1 MTRQEQCRRNDE
13 LFALFMRQ
21 VLENPALTRKIPK
34 GAEVIFLPE
43 NDRDLYQANLELGK
57 RVREKENKRVI
68 YIKITLVPQV
78 QTVYVPRLEFAKA
91 PA

>member
-1 MTRQEQCRRNDE
+1 MRRQEQTRRNDE

-43 NDRDLYQANLELGK
+43 NDPELYEANLELGK
-57 RVREKENKRVI
+57 SVGEKEGKRIV
-68 YIKITLVPQV
+68 YIKITLVPQTM
-78 QTVYVPRLEFAKA
+78 TVYVPHLEFTRT

>member
-21 VLENPALTRKIPK
+21 VLDNPALTRKIPK

-43 NDRDLYQANLELGK
+43 NDPELYQANLELGK
-57 RVREKENKRVI
+57 RVKAKENKRVV
-68 YIKITLVPQV
+68 YIKITLVPQTM
-78 QTVYVPRLEFAKA
+78 TVYVPRLEFSMT

>member
-78 QTVYVPRLEFAKA
+78 QTVYVPRLEFAKV